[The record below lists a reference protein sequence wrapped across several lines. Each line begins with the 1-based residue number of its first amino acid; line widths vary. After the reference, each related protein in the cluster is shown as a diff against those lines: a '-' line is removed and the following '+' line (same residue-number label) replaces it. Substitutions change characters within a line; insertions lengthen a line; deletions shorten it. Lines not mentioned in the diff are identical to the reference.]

1 MVRIRRSHRRGRG
14 EPRLG
19 NYFAFANLR
28 IMSVEINSTI
38 IEGITIIQLGLK
50 LLSANN
56 LVPIGKFKWAATQ
69 IDLFEIN
76 AIQNK

>member
-1 MVRIRRSHRRGRG
+1 
-14 EPRLG
+14 
-19 NYFAFANLR
+19 
-28 IMSVEINSTI
+28 MSVEINSTI